1 MRVRKKHWLGMVMG
15 GLSLGLALV
24 GACSASGGSGS
35 GNGGSDGTGASG
47 ASGQGGAGASGG
59 NGPGASGS
67 GGDIFVGSSSGIGG
81 GLPDADTCASVSSEA
96 TAGKQPADIIIA
108 VDTSGSMD
116 EEIAQVQANL
126 NKFAQLITASGI
138 DVHVVMIADGT
149 MCIPA
154 PLGSGSCN
162 GMDEKL
168 PSYRHV
174 VQTVAS
180 TDAFQQILTTYPQW
194 KDMLR
199 PNAVK
204 TVAVVSDDDSD
215 MAANTFTNQLLALDP
230 TFQGFKFDAI
240 VSFEGSEQCIF
251 QCAFNC
257 GACPFTCCN
266 KQSPLCEPISA
277 SEGKVYKQLVQ
288 QTGGVLGNLCIQN
301 FDAVFNDMATA
312 VVSESKISC
321 DYPIPIPPDGTTI
334 DPTKV
339 NVVYTNS
346 NGTKTTIYNV
356 PTGQGGCGNTGGW
369 YYDLP
374 GTPTKIS
381 ICQNTCAALQ
391 GDAGG
396 KLEVLFGCETQ
407 IKPPE

>member
-1 MRVRKKHWLGMVMG
+1 MRVRKKNWLGMVVG

-35 GNGGSDGTGASG
+35 GAGDGAGATG

-67 GGDIFVGSSSGIGG
+67 GGDIFVGPGSGTGG
-81 GLPDADTCASVSSEA
+81 GLTDADTCASVSSEA
-96 TAGKQPADIIIA
+96 QAGKQPADIIIA

-126 NKFAQLITASGI
+126 NKFAQIITASGI
-138 DVHVVMIADGT
+138 DVHVVMIADAT

-154 PLGSGSCN
+154 PLGSGACN
-162 GMDEKL
+162 GADEKL
-168 PSYRHV
+168 PNYRHV

-180 TDAFQQILTTYPQW
+180 TDAFQQILGTYPQW
-194 KDMLR
+194 KDVLR

-204 TVAVVSDDDSD
+204 TIAVVSDDNSD
-215 MAANTFTNQLLALDP
+215 MAANTFMSQLLALDP

-240 VSFEGSEQCIF
+240 VSFEGGDQCVF

-257 GACPFTCCN
+257 AACPFTCCN

-277 SEGKVYKQLVQ
+277 EEGTVYKQLVQ
-288 QTGGVLGNLCIQN
+288 QTGGVLGNLCTQN
-301 FDAVFNDMATA
+301 FDPVFNSMATA
-312 VVSESKISC
+312 VVSEAKISC
-321 DYPIPIPPDGTTI
+321 DYPIPTPPDGTSI

-356 PTGQGGCGNTGGW
+356 PAGQGDCGNTGGW
-369 YYDLP
+369 YFDSP
-374 GTPTKIS
+374 VAPTKITV
-381 ICQNTCAALQ
+381 CANTCAALQ